1 MKDHKNISYRSEAF
15 EQYDS
20 PEQQELPSLAQLE
33 AELDRENYK
42 RNYNSTLRNT
52 LAILLVTAA
61 VVIILAFLIFPVF
74 RIYGSSMS
82 PTLQEGEIVL
92 AMRTSAFHTG
102 DIVMLSYNNK
112 LLVKRVIAGPGQ
124 WVNIDVDGT
133 VYVDSRPLSEPYL
146 SAKSYGDCNL
156 TFPYQV
162 PDGKY
167 FVMGDNRAT
176 SLDSRNSS
184 VGCFS
189 EEQITG
195 KAILRIWPLESF
207 GRIRN

>member
-1 MKDHKNISYRSEAF
+1 MKDRKQTQTRERV
-15 EQYDS
+15 
-20 PEQQELPSLAQLE
+20 PEPLDLPSLEQLE
-33 AELDRENYK
+33 AELNREDYR

-61 VVIILAFLIFPVF
+61 VVIILAFLLFPVF
-74 RIYGSSMS
+74 RIYGKSMS
-82 PTLQEGEIVL
+82 PTLKEGEIVL
-92 AMRTSAFHTG
+92 AMKTSTFNTG
-102 DIVMLSYNNK
+102 DVVVLSYNNK
-112 LLVKRVIAGPGQ
+112 QLVKRVIAGPGQ
-124 WVNIDVDGT
+124 WVNIDVDGS
-133 VYVDSRPLSEPYL
+133 VFVDSRLLNEPYL
-146 SAKSYGDCNL
+146 PAKAYGDCNL

-189 EEQITG
+189 EEQIIG
-195 KAILRIWPLESF
+195 KVILRIWPLSAF
-207 GRIRN
+207 GKIGT